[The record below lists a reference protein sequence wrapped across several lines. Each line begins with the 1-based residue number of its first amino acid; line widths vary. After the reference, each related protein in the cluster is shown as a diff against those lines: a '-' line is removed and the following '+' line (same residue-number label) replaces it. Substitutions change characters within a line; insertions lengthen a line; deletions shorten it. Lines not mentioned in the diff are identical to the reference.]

1 MSFSTDAA
9 AQSLQPAGT
18 GTGPLTLTAA
28 IERAMQ
34 TNPAIVAARLR
45 GEANRAAVDVA
56 RERLNPEFRLELEK
70 ETPTQAYGVAI
81 PWEAGGKRGRR
92 ISVSE
97 AAVRTGEAEL
107 AQVVTETRA
116 AVRRAYFEQVVA
128 EARLKLLEELQ
139 GLAGRARDA
148 ADQRFQA
155 GSAPRLELLQAQLAM
170 AQTENEQTSARGA
183 VTAARIELNALL
195 ALPLDAPTVLD
206 TSLDPGA
213 LPSLDVVGERAASA
227 NAELTVLDRR
237 LEEQRARVALASALR
252 VPDVTPEFTI
262 TRGAEPEFSTG
273 WRAAVAVAVPLFTS
287 HQAGVRVEEATLTQL
302 TSERNAVLA
311 RIRGEVGSALARAD
325 AQRQQYLRY
334 RDEILP
340 RALEVE
346 RVAEDS
352 YRLGQTGIAAFLQA
366 LQATRDVRLRA
377 LQAASD
383 FHTAF
388 ADLERAVG
396 APLP

>member
-1 MSFSTDAA
+1 
-9 AQSLQPAGT
+9 
-18 GTGPLTLTAA
+18 
-28 IERAMQ
+28 
-34 TNPAIVAARLR
+34 
-45 GEANRAAVDVA
+45 
-56 RERLNPEFRLELEK
+56 
-70 ETPTQAYGVAI
+70 
-81 PWEAGGKRGRR
+81 
-92 ISVSE
+92 
-97 AAVRTGEAEL
+97 
-107 AQVVTETRA
+107 
-116 AVRRAYFEQVVA
+116 
-128 EARLKLLEELQ
+128 
-139 GLAGRARDA
+139 
-148 ADQRFQA
+148 
-155 GSAPRLELLQAQLAM
+155 
-170 AQTENEQTSARGA
+170 
-183 VTAARIELNALL
+183 
-195 ALPLDAPTVLD
+195 
-206 TSLDPGA
+206 
-213 LPSLDVVGERAASA
+213 
-227 NAELTVLDRR
+227 
-237 LEEQRARVALASALR
+237 VALAGALR

-273 WRAAVAVAVPLFTS
+273 WRAAVAVAVPLFTT
-287 HQAGVRVEEATLTQL
+287 HAAGVRVEQATLVQL
-302 TSERNAVLA
+302 TSERSAVLA
-311 RIRGEVGSALARAD
+311 RITGEVGSTLARAD